1 MPGAVI
7 GDVAG
12 SVYKRN
18 NVKPTA
24 FGPLLHEKAFYTD
37 DKLCTQLTDG

>member
-12 SVYKRN
+12 SVHECN
-18 NVKPTA
+18 NVKPMS
-24 FGPLLHEKAFYTD
+24 FGPLFHEEAFYTD
-37 DKLCTQLTDG
+37 DTNCTQLTDD